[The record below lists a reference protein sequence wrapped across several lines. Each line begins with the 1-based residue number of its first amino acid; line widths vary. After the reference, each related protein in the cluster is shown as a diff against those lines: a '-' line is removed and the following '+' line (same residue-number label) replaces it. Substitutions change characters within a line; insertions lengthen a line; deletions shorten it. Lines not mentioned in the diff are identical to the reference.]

1 MTTVPSQA
9 LLGQGSWPWAAGSLL
24 MAVGSLLAS
33 RWFWRFALRHYTSA
47 SS

>member
-1 MTTVPSQA
+1 V
-9 LLGQGSWPWAAGSLL
+9 L